1 MKKANLVSNV
11 GMVGI
16 ALLFGFGC
24 GALPGNSNALQAH
37 KAALDSS
44 DSSTG
49 ATVSFS
55 TDGSEDASSGTMYLA
70 EGSHSLAVVYTNADG
85 TAGDPTSLS
94 FASDDA
100 SVQVDSA
107 LAEDGSLVVQV
118 NPGALANLVW
128 SAPDGSTGSIQ
139 IVGLAKEDAPIPD
152 LGPDQEIP

>member
-24 GALPGNSNALQAH
+24 GGLPGNSNAVQAH

-55 TDGSEDASSGTMYLA
+55 SDGSEDASSGTLYLA
-70 EGSHSLAVVYTNADG
+70 EGSHSLGVVYTNADG

-94 FASDDA
+94 FSSDDA
-100 SVQVDSA
+100 SVQTDSA
-107 LAEDGSLVVQV
+107 LGQDGSLSIQV
-118 NPGALANLVW
+118 NPGASANLVW
-128 SAPDGSTGSIQ
+128 SAADGSTGSIQ
-139 IVGLAKEDAPIPD
+139 IVGLVKEDVPAKDLSPD
-152 LGPDQEIP
+152 LEVP